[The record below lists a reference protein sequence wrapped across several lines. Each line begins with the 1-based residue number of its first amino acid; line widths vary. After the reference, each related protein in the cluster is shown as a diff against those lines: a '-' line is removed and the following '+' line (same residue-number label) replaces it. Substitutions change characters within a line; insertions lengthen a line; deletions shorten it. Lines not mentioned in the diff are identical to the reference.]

1 MTDAYFS
8 SKCCT
13 HLGRLSHQLLFL
25 MVSSLVIYTY
35 SLVQMGFVG
44 GGGGSGAPW
53 LPIGGAVRV
62 LATHTTLP
70 PTHQSHLLPNTL
82 RPKHKAPRSFEWAA
96 FIWHSLVRGKINN
109 SIMINRWW
117 LGRASRWVVQSGRSI
132 GRTTSNNDNVHSPQ
146 TTTTSTDHISR
157 RTTRTSTSRS
167 TTSNNDNVH

>member
-1 MTDAYFS
+1 MLHPLGSAQS
-8 SKCCT
+8 SAPLFDGVFFGDLICT
-13 HLGRLSHQLLFL
+13 N
-25 MVSSLVIYTY
+25 Y
-35 SLVQMGFVG
+35 SLVQMGLVG

-117 LGRASRWVVQSGRSI
+117 LGRASRWVGQSGRSI
-132 GRTTSNNDNVHSPQ
+132 GRTTSNNDNVHNPQ

-157 RTTRTSTSRS
+157 RTTRTATSRS
-167 TTSNNDNVH
+167 TTSNSDNVH